1 MTKKQ
6 FVKRLMSQG
15 IQRNEAC
22 KIAKTYNTQNISYA
36 SAYIDYFLKYS
47 FKSIGE
53 TFRRFSEKLQEMAV
67 CINAL
72 KEGLKN
78 DGQRNYKS
86 IE

>member
-1 MTKKQ
+1 MTKKR
-6 FVKRLMSQG
+6 FVKLMMSHG

-22 KIAKTYNTQNISYA
+22 KIAKTYNSQNTSYSYA
-36 SAYIDYFLKYS
+36 CIDYFLKDS
-47 FKSIGE
+47 FKSIGG

-78 DGQRNYKS
+78 DGQRDHKS